1 MASKD
6 DDEKKRE
13 KQEQEERERPSLGTG
28 LAESAAQAIE
38 RNKRRKSLTAIDEL
52 IGG

>member
-1 MASKD
+1 MTDKD
-6 DDEKKRE
+6 EDEKKRE
-13 KQEQEERERPSLGTG
+13 KEERERPSMGTG